1 MGYAK
6 QGLLLQSKNPPWQRH
21 WIPCRKSTQKTNAF
35 QSNRNLLLSKKAR
48 ADSLPKLEIE
58 ANDLRCTHGATVSQ
72 VDEDQVFYL
81 MSRGIPR
88 ADAVR
93 LIVEGFFQPSLDRLP
108 ATLEGLRERLTE
120 AIAAKLG
127 GR

>member
-1 MGYAK
+1 MSCLALAIRAWPGA
-6 QGLLLQSKNPPWQRH
+6 
-21 WIPCRKSTQKTNAF
+21 QKTNAY

-48 ADSLPKLEIE
+48 ADSLPQLEIE

-72 VDEDQVFYL
+72 VDEDLVFYL

-93 LIVEGFFQPSLDRLP
+93 LIVEHMDTREALIAFHIRDRGLGAVMGIGQEILEVLDE
-108 ATLEGLRERLTE
+108 TLALLER
-120 AIAAKLG
+120 
-127 GR
+127 